1 VTGQGALARI
11 RTVYGDRLGEVR
23 RRRAAGATL
32 VGYFLNAVPVELI
45 LAAGLDPIRLV
56 GDSAQRSPLIETYL
70 EEYFDG
76 EVQALFGAAMEG
88 EFADVSL
95 LVIPRT
101 AETYLQLY
109 YFLQEIPKWEPQA
122 QVPPLHLFDLL
133 QTPHWTVAQYDL
145 GRMRALARRLE
156 ALGGRRIDDVSLGA
170 AIRTCN
176 RLRLLLQDASA
187 LWHAH
192 APRLSGSDAL
202 AVIAA
207 ASILHP
213 DDAIATVQALL
224 ADPPP
229 PITDERPRVLLKGSP
244 QSDVRVTALI
254 EDAGARIVAHDH
266 VAGDTTFDTLVR
278 EDADPWEAL
287 VHHYQL
293 GIPGL
298 RAYPQSV
305 QDQRFLALVERS
317 RADAVIFFHD
327 QHDDTLGWEYPD
339 QKRLL
344 GARGIPS
351 LFLKQQ
357 PYFDPPVDEQRAEI
371 RSFLAT
377 LQKVPA

>member
-1 VTGQGALARI
+1 MTGADALARI
-11 RTVYGDRLGEVR
+11 RAVYADRLGEAR

-56 GDSAQRSPLIETYL
+56 GDPARRSPLTERYL

-76 EVQALFGAAMEG
+76 EVQSLFGAAMEG
-88 EFADVSL
+88 DFADMSL

-109 YFLQEIPKWEPQA
+109 YFLKEIPKWELQA
-122 QVPPLHLFDLL
+122 SVPPLHLFDLL

-145 GRMRALARRLE
+145 GRMRALAARLE
-156 ALGGRRIDDVSLGA
+156 EIGGARIDEA
-170 AIRTCN
+170 ALRTAIATCN
-176 RLRLLLQDASA
+176 RLRSLLGQASTLWQGDAPS
-187 LWHAH
+187 
-192 APRLSGSDAL
+192 LSGVDAL

-207 ASILHP
+207 ASVLHP
-213 DDAIATVQALL
+213 DEAVPALEAL
-224 ADPPP
+224 VADPPP
-229 PITDERPRVLLKGSP
+229 VRRDDRPRVLLKGSP
-244 QSDVRVTALI
+244 QSDPRVTALI
-254 EDAGARIVAHDH
+254 EEAGARVVAHDH
-266 VAGDTTFDTLVR
+266 VAGDTTYDTLVS
-278 EDADPWEAL
+278 EGGDPWEAL

-298 RAYPQSV
+298 RAYPQRA

-317 RADAVIFFHD
+317 RAEVVIFFHD
-327 QHDDTLGWEYPD
+327 QYDDTLGWEYPD
-339 QKRLL
+339 QKKLL
-344 GARGIPS
+344 DARGIPS

-357 PYFDPPVDEQRAEI
+357 PYLDPPVAEQHAAVAG
-371 RSFLAT
+371 FLAT